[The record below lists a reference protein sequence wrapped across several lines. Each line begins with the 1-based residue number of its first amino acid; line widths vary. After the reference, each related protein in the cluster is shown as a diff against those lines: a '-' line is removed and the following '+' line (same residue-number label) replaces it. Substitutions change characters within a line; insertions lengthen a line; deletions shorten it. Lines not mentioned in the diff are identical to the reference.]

1 MKYHQILN
9 KISGKK
15 NEQILDWAFEE
26 ATYFSLVWREG
37 FKFKARAKKIE
48 EKLEIYLLKTELTS
62 EWPGTKVYG
71 PPENKICFYKVKKKT
86 EKIIKNTGSIFQ
98 WVAPKYPEDLAFYNN
113 KLKPIFG
120 SVAHEKLAFIIG
132 KKKVLRSAE
141 EVITDLKIKI
151 IKLNT

>member
-9 KISGKK
+9 KISAKE
-15 NEQILDWAFEE
+15 NEQILDWAFEN

-37 FKFKARAKKIE
+37 FKFKNRAKKIE
-48 EKLEIYLLKTELTS
+48 EKLEKYLIKTELTS

-71 PPENKICFYKVKKKT
+71 PPENKICFYKVTKT
-86 EKIIKNTGSIFQ
+86 TAKIIKNKGSIFQ

-132 KKKVLRSAE
+132 KKKALRNAE
-141 EVITDLKIKI
+141 EVINELI
-151 IKLNT
+151 IKTID